1 MRERECPKE
10 MSVPRCIN
18 VVNKTSTVDL
28 VYYTSDGRARQVYS
42 TEYCARLR
50 VVVECA
56 KFITH
61 CSLWPKIVDLKKMLP
76 WQRPWAIATQFHSNH
91 LRPQGY
97 QSWKLSDDRSRTLW
111 NNWTRTNSK
120 NRKQFRHFGSCK
132 VIYVHICIV
141 IELPL
146 WCNNKWWW
154 WWLRIVPFDR
164 PHTTS
169 YSTSIATI
177 CLYFMPFRHSM
188 TKKGVDSVNKKGCH
202 GNVLWGIEK
211 K

>member
-61 CSLWPKIVDLKKMLP
+61 CSLWPKIVDLIKKCCHDNALERSQP
-76 WQRPWAIATQFHSNH
+76 NFTAIIYA
-91 LRPQGY
+91 LRAINPENWVTIGLVLY
-97 QSWKLSDDRSRTLW
+97 EIIGLEPIVKTGSSFGTSGHARLYICTYMYRDR
-111 NNWTRTNSK
+111 
-120 NRKQFRHFGSCK
+120 
-132 VIYVHICIV
+132 
-141 IELPL
+141 
-146 WCNNKWWW
+146 
-154 WWLRIVPFDR
+154 
-164 PHTTS
+164 
-169 YSTSIATI
+169 ATI
-177 CLYFMPFRHSM
+177 
-188 TKKGVDSVNKKGCH
+188 VV
-202 GNVLWGIEK
+202 
-211 K
+211 